1 MTCSPPNPVRH
12 EDDDRLK
19 WLTHTFLPT
28 LLSWKE
34 EVSTIHKG
42 ENKRIIASPTL
53 EGIVFTTR
61 NFIEIAKQLLRESS
75 LEYVALNVFTQD
87 IWESFIEKHL
97 PICHHPDLVQAA
109 YGIQHIRVRKGIKES

>member
-1 MTCSPPNPVRH
+1 M
-12 EDDDRLK
+12 

-61 NFIEIAKQLLRESS
+61 NFIEIAKQLVRESS

-87 IWESFIEKHL
+87 ILESFFGNLRNIYRSATN
-97 PICHHPDLVQAA
+97 PDLVQAA
-109 YGIQHIRVRKGIKES
+109 YGVYNISQFVKA